1 MHNGSDGFHFPADIF
16 LAHNP
21 LVEAWLEVHWLAKPR
36 SSDRGVA
43 AHGRSAETE
52 VDPFFQ
58 LAVGAIYGQIKQEYA
73 HVEQLPANDA
83 PPGQL
88 PHVVRLRFRPAANE
102 WPVMQFGP
110 GIATINFTQQ
120 YSWTTFR
127 QDSLRLREVLLTAYG
142 DAVLEPIACSLR
154 YRNAVHFNYAEQDIF
169 EFLRQ
174 QLNLSLVLSPYIPG
188 TVGVPSWPNDIN
200 LNLRFSLTRPTGV
213 GVMRVQTGIDLSE
226 ANSAGGSGGKPI
238 ILLDY
243 EVQSRGSEAP
253 MLENEQAFQLW
264 LEAAHSVI
272 HDWFFASIE
281 GPLRA
286 AYEKE

>member
-1 MHNGSDGFHFPADIF
+1 MHNGSDSFHFPADIF

-43 AHGRSAETE
+43 THGRSAETE

-58 LAVGAIYGQIKQEYA
+58 LAVGANMGRSSRSM
-73 HVEQLPANDA
+73 HTSSSCLLMT

-110 GIATINFTQQ
+110 GIATINFTQR

-127 QDSLRLREVLLTAYG
+127 QDSLRLREILLTAYG

-200 LNLRFSLTRPTGV
+200 VNLRFSLTRPTGV

-226 ANSAGGSGGKPI
+226 ANSAGASGGKPI

-253 MLENEQAFQLW
+253 MLGMSRRFSCGSRQL
-264 LEAAHSVI
+264 I
-272 HDWFFASIE
+272 
-281 GPLRA
+281 R
-286 AYEKE
+286 